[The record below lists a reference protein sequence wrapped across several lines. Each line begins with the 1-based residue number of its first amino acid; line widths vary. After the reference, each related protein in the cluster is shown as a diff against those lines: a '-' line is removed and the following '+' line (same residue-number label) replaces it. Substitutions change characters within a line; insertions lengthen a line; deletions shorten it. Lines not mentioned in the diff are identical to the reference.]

1 MGEEI
6 QGSGRDAHW
15 TKAIPRARDR
25 RQSRW
30 LVGVV
35 APLLV
40 LGAGEACLSAAA
52 SGSVRSLLFPVV
64 FSVGFAGL
72 VWMLRSATLPA
83 AGVGLLVCLISTLA
97 VRVPI
102 GFGVFTR
109 PTLSALIALF
119 VLTFVATR
127 FGRRRKEA
135 RGLAE
140 VRSGRRAS
148 QVAANLGV
156 AALCAA
162 MGRYGVGWY
171 GGCLAA
177 LAEATA
183 DTVSSEVGQALGGPT
198 WLITKFRRVPA
209 GRDGGVSV
217 AGTLAGVVGAGLVVM
232 VGAQL
237 LGSWL
242 DIVVVFIAAC
252 AGLVFDSLLGAT
264 VEERGWLG
272 NDLVNFVSTLFAA
285 AMACLWFLAR
295 GR

>member
-6 QGSGRDAHW
+6 QGSGRDAQREPHW
-15 TKAIPRARDR
+15 AKAIPRSRDR
-25 RQSRW
+25 WQSRW
-30 LVGVV
+30 LVRVV

-40 LGAGEACLSAAA
+40 LGAVKACVSTVAGGSA
-52 SGSVRSLLFPVV
+52 RSLLFPVG

-83 AGVGLLVCLISTLA
+83 AGVGLLVCLISALV
-97 VRVPI
+97 VRVPGGL
-102 GFGVFTR
+102 GFFAR
-109 PTLSALIALF
+109 PALCALIALF

-127 FGRRRKEA
+127 FGMRRKEA

-140 VRSGRRAS
+140 ARSGRRAS
-148 QVAANLGV
+148 QVVANLGV

-162 MGRYGVGWY
+162 MTRYGAGWY

-183 DTVSSEVGQALGGPT
+183 DTMSSEIGQALGGRT

-217 AGTLAGVVGAGLVVM
+217 AGSLSGVVGAGLVVLAGSRGLAGWRE
-232 VGAQL
+232 GA
-237 LGSWL
+237 
-242 DIVVVFIAAC
+242 VVFGAAC
-252 AGLVFDSLLGAT
+252 AGLVFDSVLGAT

-272 NDLVNFVSTLFAA
+272 NDLVNFLSTAFATGVVW
-285 AMACLWFLAR
+285 LWL
-295 GR
+295 

>member
-6 QGSGRDAHW
+6 QGSLRDAHW
-15 TKAIPRARDR
+15 SKAIPRARDR

-30 LVGVV
+30 LVALMV
-35 APLLV
+35 PLLV
-40 LGAGEACLSAAA
+40 LGAVWSGLWAVAA
-52 SGSVRSLLFPVV
+52 GSVGSLLFPVV

-83 AGVGLLVCLISTLA
+83 AGVGLLVCLISALA

-102 GFGVFTR
+102 GSGVFGR
-109 PTLSALIALF
+109 PALSALITLF

-127 FGRRRKEA
+127 LGRRRKEA

-140 VRSGRRAS
+140 ARSGRRAS
-148 QVAANLGV
+148 QVVANLGV

-162 MGRYGVGWY
+162 MGRHGAGWY

-183 DTVSSEVGQALGGPT
+183 DTVSSEVGQAMGGPT
-198 WLITKFRRVPA
+198 WLITKFRRVQA
-209 GRDGGVSV
+209 GRDGGVSF
-217 AGTLAGVVGAGLVVM
+217 AGSLSGVVGAGLVVM
-232 VGAQL
+232 A
-237 LGSWL
+237 GSRMVANL
-242 DIVVVFIAAC
+242 RDMVVVLVSAC
-252 AGLVFDSLLGAT
+252 AGLVFDSFLGAT

-272 NDLVNFVSTLFAA
+272 NDLVNFASTMFAA
-285 AMACLWFLAR
+285 GVAWLWL
-295 GR
+295 

>member
-6 QGSGRDAHW
+6 QGSAREAHW

-30 LVGVV
+30 LVGVTV
-35 APLLV
+35 PLLV
-40 LGAGEACLSAAA
+40 LGAVWGGLSAVAA
-52 SGSVRSLLFPVV
+52 GSVRSLLFPVV
-64 FSVGFAGL
+64 FSLGFAGL
-72 VWMLRSATLPA
+72 VWRLRAATLPA
-83 AGVGLLVCLISTLA
+83 AGVGLLVCLISAL
-97 VRVPI
+97 VGVPI

-109 PTLSALIALF
+109 PALSALISLF

-140 VRSGRRAS
+140 ARSGRRAS

-162 MGRYGVGWY
+162 MGRYGAGWY

-183 DTVSSEVGQALGGPT
+183 DTVSSEVGQALGGTT
-198 WLITKFRRVPA
+198 WLITKFRRVQA

-217 AGTLAGVVGAGLVVM
+217 AGSLAGVAGAGVVVM
-232 VGAQL
+232 VGSQL
-237 LGSWL
+237 LANWRNML
-242 DIVVVFIAAC
+242 VVLVSAC
-252 AGLVFDSLLGAT
+252 AGLAFDSFLGAT

-272 NDLVNFVSTLFAA
+272 NDLVNFASTLFAA
-285 AMACLWFLAR
+285 GVAWLWL
-295 GR
+295 